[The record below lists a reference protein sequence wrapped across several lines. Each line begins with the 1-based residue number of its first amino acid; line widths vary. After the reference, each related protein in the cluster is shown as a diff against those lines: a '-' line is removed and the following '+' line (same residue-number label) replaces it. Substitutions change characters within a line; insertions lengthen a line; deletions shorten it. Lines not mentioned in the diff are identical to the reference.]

1 MRLNAPTVI
10 AGATLIVGLIFHQ
23 NYLWIPATVLAAG
36 LIDLFTRRWVASENP
51 GRWPTASTFLK
62 FVCALVSFYA
72 IVGQVA
78 CLVLIPVWFLA

>member
-10 AGATLIVGLIFHQ
+10 AGAALIVGLIFQ
-23 NYLWIPATVLAAG
+23 KGQLWIPATVLAAG
-36 LIDLFTRRWVASENP
+36 LIDLFTRRWVASNQV
-51 GRWPTASTFLK
+51 GKWPNADNFLK

-78 CLVLIPVWFLA
+78 CLVLIPVWFLG

>member
-1 MRLNAPTVI
+1 MRLTAPTVI
-10 AGATLIVGLIFHQ
+10 AGATLIAGLIFHQ

-36 LIDLFTRRWVASENP
+36 LIDLFTRRWVASKNP